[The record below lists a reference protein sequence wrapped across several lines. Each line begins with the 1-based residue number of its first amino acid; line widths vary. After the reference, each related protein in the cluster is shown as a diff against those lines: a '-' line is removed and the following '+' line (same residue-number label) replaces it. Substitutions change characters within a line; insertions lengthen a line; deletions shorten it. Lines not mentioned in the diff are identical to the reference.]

1 MRQCKTIRNLWI
13 LMWLCILI
21 ISGCAVGPN
30 FHSPKISSPSSW
42 FGPTPQMSFDASR
55 QAELVHW
62 WTTFNDPT
70 LTSLVERAIA
80 SNLDLQQAQANIL
93 QARANRGIVAAGLWP
108 TIDSN
113 TTVTRSRS
121 VIASVPSGTAS
132 TLASLFTGSS
142 SAGTTKVGTMNN
154 LFQAGLDATWEL
166 DVFGGV
172 RRNIEAADA
181 DIQTSIENYRDT
193 LVTLVAEVAL
203 NYMQLRDYQ
212 QEIIIAQNNLQ
223 SQQHTADLTRK
234 RYQVGLVSA
243 LDVDNAE
250 AQVATTASTIPVL
263 ETSAQQA
270 IYSLSVL
277 LGREPSALVKEL
289 SPASAIPANPPVIP
303 MTLPSALLLR
313 RPDVRSAEAQIHSAT
328 ARIGAATA
336 DLFPKFNLVGQT
348 GFQGTK
354 SNDWIKGINRVWS
367 ASPSV
372 SWNVFDAGSIR
383 SNIALQ
389 KAIQKGTLLAYQK
402 TILTAFQDVE
412 NALIAYAKE
421 QQHRTAL
428 IDAVTANR
436 KAVKLSTLL
445 YTEGQ
450 TDFLSVL
457 DAQRSLFASEVAL
470 VISTRSLSTDL
481 VALYKALGGGWDS
494 EPKTVNS
501 TETSLKLLPQANNP

>member
-1 MRQCKTIRNLWI
+1 MCLYRMIAGFSIVICFF
-13 LMWLCILI
+13 MLI
-21 ISGCAVGPN
+21 VSGCMVGPN
-30 FHSPKISSPSSW
+30 FHAPKISAPSAW
-42 FGPTPQMSFDASR
+42 FGPTQQMGFDASR

-70 LTSLVERAIA
+70 LNSLVERAVV
-80 SNLDLQQAQANIL
+80 SNLDLQQAQARIL

-108 TIDSN
+108 TVNAN

-121 VIASVPSGTAS
+121 VASLPTGTAS
-132 TLASLFTGSS
+132 TGS
-142 SAGTTKVGTMNN
+142 TKVGTMSN
-154 LFQAGLDATWEL
+154 LFQAGLDAAWEL

-181 DIQTSIENYRDT
+181 DIQTSIENYRST

-203 NYMQLRDYQ
+203 NYMELRDYQ
-212 QEIIIAQNNLQ
+212 QEIIIARKNLK
-223 SQQHTADLTRK
+223 SQQQTAGITRK
-234 RYQVGLVSA
+234 RFEVGLVSA
-243 LDVDNAE
+243 LDVANAE

-270 IYSLSVL
+270 IYNLSVL
-277 LGREPSALVKEL
+277 LGREPSDLVKEL
-289 SPASAIPANPPVIP
+289 SPPSAIPAAPPLIP
-303 MTLPSALLLR
+303 MTLPSELLLR
-313 RPDVRSAEAQIHSAT
+313 RPDVRSAEARIHSAT
-328 ARIGAATA
+328 ARIGVATA
-336 DLFPKFNLVGQT
+336 DLFPKFNLVGFT
-348 GFQGTK
+348 GFQGSK
-354 SNDWIKGINRVWS
+354 SNDWIKGGNRVWS

-372 SWNVFDAGSIR
+372 SWNIFSGGSIL
-383 SNIALQ
+383 SNIELQ
-389 KAIQKGTLLAYQK
+389 KAIQKETLLAYQQ

-428 IDAVTANR
+428 VDAVTANR

-457 DAQRSLFASEVAL
+457 DAQRSLFVSEVAL
-470 VISTRSLSTDL
+470 VISTRSLSTYV
-481 VALYKALGGGWDS
+481 VALYKALGGGWEAYEKPGD
-494 EPKTVNS
+494 
-501 TETSLKLLPQANNP
+501 LL